1 MPTTR
6 QEAWRFTDVSALSK
20 IAFTQ
25 AETVSLDSSVLPLI
39 DNDAHRLVFV
49 DGHFAPNLSRL
60 RSLPPKGLIA
70 SLGQALHTH
79 PELLATHLDRLPGLE
94 DNPFSVRNS
103 ALWEDG
109 AFVYL
114 PRRAVLEAPLHLVY
128 FSTGEDTVS
137 YPRSLIVLE
146 DSAQATIVED
156 HLGHGR
162 YLSCP
167 LSEIRLAQGAVLDY
181 YQAQEQDEQARHLGG
196 LRTYQE
202 RDSRLQAFLFS
213 AGGLLARTDVAAL
226 LDGEGADC
234 QLNGLTL
241 VAGNQVGDFH
251 VQVDHAKPHGTSGQ
265 LFKGVLEGK
274 GRAVF
279 DGLIRVRKD
288 AQKTDASQNN
298 RNLLLSKLA
307 LANSNPRLEI
317 LADDVKCSHGSSIGF
332 LDQDALF
339 YFRSRGIGLAEAQAM
354 LVYSFA
360 NDIVKRIHWV
370 PLRERLEQRLAQRLY
385 PEAAERITV

>member
-1 MPTTR
+1 MVAAVLTDQSQYRENFNKLVNTRHEPDTLVDRRRQALNRFESLGLPTTR
-6 QEAWRFTDVSALSK
+6 LESWRFTDVSALSK

-25 AETVSLDSSVLPLI
+25 PEAVSLDSSVLPLI

-60 RSLPPKGLIA
+60 RNLPPKALIA

-114 PRRAVLEAPLHLVY
+114 PRDAVLQAPLHLVF

-137 YPRSLIVLE
+137 HPRSLIVLE

-156 HLGHGR
+156 HVGHGR

-167 LSEIRLAQGAVLDY
+167 LSEIRLGQGAVLDY
-181 YQAQEQDEQARHLGG
+181 YQVQEQDDQARHLGG

-202 RDSRLQAFLFS
+202 RDSRFQALLFS

-234 QLNGLTL
+234 RLNGLTL

-251 VQVDHAKPHGTSGQ
+251 VQVDHA
-265 LFKGVLEGK
+265 
-274 GRAVF
+274 
-279 DGLIRVRKD
+279 
-288 AQKTDASQNN
+288 
-298 RNLLLSKLA
+298 
-307 LANSNPRLEI
+307 
-317 LADDVKCSHGSSIGF
+317 
-332 LDQDALF
+332 
-339 YFRSRGIGLAEAQAM
+339 
-354 LVYSFA
+354 
-360 NDIVKRIHWV
+360 
-370 PLRERLEQRLAQRLY
+370 
-385 PEAAERITV
+385 

>member
-1 MPTTR
+1 
-6 QEAWRFTDVSALSK
+6 
-20 IAFTQ
+20 
-25 AETVSLDSSVLPLI
+25 
-39 DNDAHRLVFV
+39 VF
-49 DGHFAPNLSRL
+49 
-60 RSLPPKGLIA
+60 
-70 SLGQALHTH
+70 
-79 PELLATHLDRLPGLE
+79 
-94 DNPFSVRNS
+94 
-103 ALWEDG
+103 
-109 AFVYL
+109 
-114 PRRAVLEAPLHLVY
+114 

-146 DSAQATIVED
+146 DGAQATIVED
-156 HLGHGR
+156 YLGHGR
-162 YLSCP
+162 YLNCP
-167 LSEIRLAQGAVLDY
+167 LSEIRLGQGAALDY
-181 YQAQEQDEQARHLGG
+181 YQVQEDDTQARHLGG
-196 LRTYQE
+196 LRVYQE
-202 RDSRLQAFLFS
+202 RDSRIRALLFS
-213 AGGLLARTDVAAL
+213 AGGLLARTDVAAV

-234 QLNGLTL
+234 RLDGLTL

-251 VQVDHAKPHGTSGQ
+251 VQVEHAKPHGTSGQ
-265 LFKGVLEGK
+265 LFKGVLEDK

-354 LVYSFA
+354 LVYAFA
-360 NDIVKRIHWV
+360 NDIVERIQWA

-385 PEAAERITV
+385 PKAAERVTL